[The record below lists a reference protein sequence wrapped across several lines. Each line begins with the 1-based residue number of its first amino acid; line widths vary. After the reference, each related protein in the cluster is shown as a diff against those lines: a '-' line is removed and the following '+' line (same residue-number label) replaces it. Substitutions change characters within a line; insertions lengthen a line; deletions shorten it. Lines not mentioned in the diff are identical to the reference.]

1 MSLAPFQT
9 REGVYCMLALDHR
22 AALVN
27 AFRKAG
33 VEDVSRERM
42 LETKARIMSI
52 AGENASGVLLD
63 HAAVSS
69 RPAGAGLLVPLEAQG
84 HEPLA
89 GARLNALEHSA
100 GDAVAVGADG
110 CKLLLWYRADH
121 PESAV
126 RQRELAAR
134 AAEDCRASGLPLIL
148 EPLVYMLEGESD
160 EAYVDAFGALVVA
173 AAQELR
179 DHCDLLKLQY
189 SGDGAVALA
198 TEAAAPLDWALLGGS
213 EVDGETFAEQLETA
227 CRAGAKGFIAGRA
240 VWSGCL
246 GLEPAEQERW
256 LREEAR
262 PLFERLVSIASA
274 ERLQS
279 ATEGG

>member
-1 MSLAPFQT
+1 PLLPERAGGRAALDGVRGRSSAALDPRGVGRPRGRSARPAGHVSLAALQT

-33 VEDVSRERM
+33 VEDVSPERM

-52 AGENASGVLLD
+52 VGENASGVLLD

-89 GARLNALEHSA
+89 GARVNTLEHSA
-100 GDAVAVGADG
+100 
-110 CKLLLWYRADH
+110 
-121 PESAV
+121 
-126 RQRELAAR
+126 
-134 AAEDCRASGLPLIL
+134 
-148 EPLVYMLEGESD
+148 SD
-160 EAYVDAFGALVVA
+160 A
-173 AAQELR
+173 AALE
-179 DHCDLLKLQY
+179 
-189 SGDGAVALA
+189 
-198 TEAAAPLDWALLGGS
+198 WALLGGS
-213 EVDGETFAEQLETA
+213 EVDGETFADQLATA

-240 VWSGCL
+240 IWSGCL

-256 LREEAR
+256 LRDEAC
-262 PLFERLVSIASA
+262 PLFDRLVSITLA